1 METVL
6 NSADYATL
14 TADAES
20 VGIVGKVGILQDGS
34 HYVMNVVGDFYHGG
48 SLQSGVWARLRV
60 NGPSSLTFPVTT
72 VQYSYYPSLGGWS
85 SDGTTLAPSWVG
97 DIGVIA

>member
-6 NSADYATL
+6 NSADLTTL
-14 TADAES
+14 TNDAAS
-20 VGIVGKVGILQDGS
+20 VGIVGTAGVLQDGS
-34 HYVMNVVGDFYHGG
+34 HYVLNIVGDVYENNV
-48 SLQSGVWARLRV
+48 LQSGVWARLRV
-60 NGPSSLTFPVTT
+60 NGPSSLTFPPTT

-85 SDGTTLAPSWVG
+85 SDGTTLSPSWIG